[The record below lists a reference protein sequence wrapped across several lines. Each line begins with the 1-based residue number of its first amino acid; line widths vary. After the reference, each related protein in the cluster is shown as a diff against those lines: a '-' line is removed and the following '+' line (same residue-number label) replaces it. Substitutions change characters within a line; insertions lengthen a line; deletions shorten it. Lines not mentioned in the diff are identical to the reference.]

1 MKKLMGVIAIATVLS
16 FVLMG
21 CTPPAEGDTAPA
33 PDTKGTTKTETTG
46 GTATPEGATK

>member
-1 MKKLMGVIAIATVLS
+1 MKKLIGVIAIATVLS

-33 PDTKGTTKTETTG
+33 PDTKGTTKTETSTESKP
-46 GTATPEGATK
+46 AEGETK